1 MPDTDAGSGHTLK
14 GTSATPK
21 EETMPQA
28 QLDYGP
34 ADALLVVDMQNDFCE
49 GGALAV
55 AGSNALVPGVNAEIA
70 AARAGG
76 APIVASRDWHPID
89 HVSFVHRGGPWP
101 VHCVQDTPG
110 ADFHPELDLDA
121 DTLRVS
127 KATAFDADAYSAF
140 DGTGLA
146 GYLRE
151 RGVTRVIVC
160 GLALDVCV
168 RATVLDA
175 CRHGFETLLLESLS
189 AAVDPQAVADCRA
202 AFAGAG
208 ATIMP

>member
-1 MPDTDAGSGHTLK
+1 MRH
-14 GTSATPK
+14 
-21 EETMPQA
+21 A
-28 QLDYGP
+28 QVDYGP

-55 AGSNALVPGVNAEIA
+55 AGGNALVAGINAEIA
-70 AARAGG
+70 GARAAG
-76 APIVASRDWHPID
+76 ALVVASRDWHPLD
-89 HVSFVHRGGPWP
+89 HVSFAHRGGPWP

-110 ADFHPELDLDA
+110 AAFHPDLDLDDA
-121 DTLRVS
+121 TLRVS
-127 KATAFDADAYSAF
+127 KACAFDADAYSAF

-151 RGVTRVIVC
+151 RGIERVIVC

-175 CRHGFETLLLESLS
+175 RREGFTTLLLESLS
-189 AAVDPQAVADCRA
+189 AAVDPEAVEDCRA
-202 AFAGAG
+202 AFAEAG
-208 ATIMP
+208 ATVQTRS